1 MDAGP
6 VVVVLAAG
14 RGARFDA
21 ARRGLGHKLAQPF
34 GDTTVLGSTLAA
46 VVASGLPRVVVTIE
60 TLRASASRWVGDD
73 DVIVLPPIDGSDPTR
88 GMGDSIAAGIMARPH
103 GSGWLLLPGDLPLIQ
118 AATLQTVAAALA
130 EQLVVYAQH
139 QGRRGH
145 PVGFDKAL
153 YSELAGLRGDEGAR
167 RMLARYPAH
176 AVEVPDAGVRMDLD
190 TEADL
195 EVLRALHAARMP
207 SATVPG

>member
-1 MDAGP
+1 MVQGP

-21 ARRGLGHKLAQPF
+21 ARRGLGHKLAQAF
-34 GDTTVLGSTLAA
+34 GDTTVLGSTLAP
-46 VVASGLPRVVVTIE
+46 VVASGLPCVVVTTE
-60 TLRASASRWVGDD
+60 ALRPLVLPWVSED
-73 DVIVLPPIDGSDPTR
+73 DVVVLPPVDGSDPAR
-88 GMGDSIAAGIMARPH
+88 GMGDSIAAGVMARPH
-103 GSGWLLLPGDLPLIQ
+103 ASGWLLLPGDLPLVQ
-118 AATLQTVAAALA
+118 AETLQRVAAALA

-167 RMLARYPAH
+167 RMLARYPAL
-176 AVEVPDAGVRMDLD
+176 AVEVTDAGVRMDLD

-195 EVLRALHAARMP
+195 ETLRAMHAARMP
-207 SATVPG
+207 SAELG